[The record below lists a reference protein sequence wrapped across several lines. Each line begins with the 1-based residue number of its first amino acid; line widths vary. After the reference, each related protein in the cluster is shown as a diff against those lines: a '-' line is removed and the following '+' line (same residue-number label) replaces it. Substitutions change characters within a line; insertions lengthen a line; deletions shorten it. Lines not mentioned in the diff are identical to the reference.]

1 MWDIFINDYLLIN
14 FKDYID
20 PGIDF
25 PINIFLL
32 SIAVGLCIASVLI
45 TIHRRY
51 TATLIKQLMRHNA
64 IDEASAK
71 SLKEL
76 RIEPTFFIR
85 AALNRKSGQLANLI
99 KCAGAKTYTYEEYS
113 KLQKTKGFRDE
124 KINFDEAKFY
134 INAEQMPRA
143 RRINDMGLPSYFQTI
158 LGCLLILIIFI
169 SVTLF
174 MPEILTLLT

>member
-1 MWDIFINDYLLIN
+1 MWEVFINDYLLLN

-45 TIHRRY
+45 TFHRRY
-51 TATLIKQLMRHNA
+51 TAALIKQLMRHEA
-64 IDEASAK
+64 LDEASAK
-71 SLKEL
+71 TLKEI

-85 AALNRKSGQLANLI
+85 AALNRKSGQLADLI
-99 KCAGAKTYTYEEYS
+99 KCVGATSYSYEEYV
-113 KLQKTKGFRDE
+113 KLQKTKGFKEE

-134 INAEQMPRA
+134 INAENLPRA
-143 RRINDMGLPSYFQTI
+143 RRINEQGIPSYFQTI

-174 MPEILTLLT
+174 MPEILELLT